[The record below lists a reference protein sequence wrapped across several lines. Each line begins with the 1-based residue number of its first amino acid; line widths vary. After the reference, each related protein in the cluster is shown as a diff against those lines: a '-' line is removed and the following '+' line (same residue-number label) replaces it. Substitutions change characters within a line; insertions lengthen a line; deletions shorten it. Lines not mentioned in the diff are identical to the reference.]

1 MRGQILGEFSDKSII
16 VGGDE
21 QCDLPGFNA
30 KNLCYFMT
38 EVSTNYIIDI
48 EILDKR
54 HVSLVSTNMEKE
66 GAKRGLNALSK
77 CVKVEEFVTDAST
90 SGICASVS

>member
-1 MRGQILGEFSDKSII
+1 
-16 VGGDE
+16 
-21 QCDLPGFNA
+21 
-30 KNLCYFMT
+30 MT

-54 HVSLVSTNMEKE
+54 HVGLVSTNMEKE

-90 SGICASVS
+90 SIKALLGEQFDSIFHSVVLQFPDYILL